1 MATGCPGFLCAP
13 VQARRC
19 PVLPGCEARPL
30 PGHRGHLTPLV
41 CGSCPRSPCF
51 AANQQSKGH
60 RGSGRG
66 SPDRPGSERAGVA
79 LCPSRRSS
87 PPVSGLLPGTVPTVS
102 PANRSPIHRQTVSQE
117 KKLMQN
123 TRFTKIR
130 SKRPVNT
137 QRSSKAH
144 TPLLTH
150 DDSSETAASG
160 RRAQGRQP
168 CDRGSPVHREG
179 TDGHRRLPESLLA
192 GRIGNNLTVW

>member
-1 MATGCPGFLCAP
+1 
-13 VQARRC
+13 
-19 PVLPGCEARPL
+19 
-30 PGHRGHLTPLV
+30 
-41 CGSCPRSPCF
+41 
-51 AANQQSKGH
+51 
-60 RGSGRG
+60 
-66 SPDRPGSERAGVA
+66 
-79 LCPSRRSS
+79 
-87 PPVSGLLPGTVPTVS
+87 
-102 PANRSPIHRQTVSQE
+102 
-117 KKLMQN
+117 MQN

-144 TPLLTH
+144 TLLLTH

-168 CDRGSPVHREG
+168 RDRGSPVHREG